1 MLEGPNLKGIY
12 CCSLPVL
19 YIEVYYLLCL
29 SRKANDELMST
40 DNGFYMKI
48 KYQILHQQ
56 PLNESLSL
64 FPSTC
69 F

>member
-48 KYQILHQQ
+48 KYYI
-56 PLNESLSL
+56 NNR
-64 FPSTC
+64 
-69 F
+69 